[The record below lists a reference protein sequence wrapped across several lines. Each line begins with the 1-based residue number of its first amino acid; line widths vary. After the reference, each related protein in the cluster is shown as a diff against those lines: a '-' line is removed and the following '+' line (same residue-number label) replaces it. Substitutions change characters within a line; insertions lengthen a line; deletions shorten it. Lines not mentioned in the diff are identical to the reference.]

1 MQVDIFY
8 TCISTF
14 TVNISYVSS
23 LTKRCISV
31 PGVPRRMNLT
41 NGTLLKEPGWIQE
54 QKVIE
59 KSLKSAFLLECY
71 HSMAFSCE
79 LCLRLQGEMQGAQE
93 DICQSIFAQNFTEY
107 LLQLLITSLCLSHS
121 CVSAAANMPGIL
133 SHHSPRLRCHA
144 AVKEKDSRLLSV
156 HLCYCFFLC
165 HYFPHH
171 YRSVLFEPTKM
182 SGSFMVV
189 WFVCI

>member
-1 MQVDIFY
+1 MQVNIFY

-31 PGVPRRMNLT
+31 PGVPCRMNLT
-41 NGTLLKEPGWIQE
+41 NSTLLKEPGWIQE
-54 QKVIE
+54 QKVIK

-79 LCLRLQGEMQGAQE
+79 LCLRLQGEIQGAQE

-107 LLQLLITSLCLSHS
+107 LLQLLITTPSFSLMCLSCCKYARNPQPPLPKAEVS
-121 CVSAAANMPGIL
+121 CRCKGERQQTSERALVLLLFSL
-133 SHHSPRLRCHA
+133 S
-144 AVKEKDSRLLSV
+144 LLPSS
-156 HLCYCFFLC
+156 LSL
-165 HYFPHH
+165 
-171 YRSVLFEPTKM
+171 STL
-182 SGSFMVV
+182 
-189 WFVCI
+189 